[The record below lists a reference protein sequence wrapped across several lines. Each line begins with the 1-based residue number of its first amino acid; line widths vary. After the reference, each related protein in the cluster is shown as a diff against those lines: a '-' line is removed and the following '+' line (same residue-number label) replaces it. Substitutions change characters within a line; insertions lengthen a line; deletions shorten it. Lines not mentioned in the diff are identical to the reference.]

1 MVQSPHLGASKELR
15 EELAVPASKAAREI
29 QELNGHLDGK
39 LIYVYIYIFNIY
51 IHIIHIYIYIYIYTY
66 V

>member
-39 LIYVYIYIFNIY
+39 LIYVYIYI
-51 IHIIHIYIYIYIYTY
+51 
-66 V
+66 